1 MNLKKFKKK
10 LTIKNLIFVIY
21 GIITLWTTYTIHK
34 SGLFPFK
41 YELIILLILWI
52 LYTLLLLLAIRFK
65 KGGRIFVEIISV
77 LLSIILALGSVYLA
91 KGSSTIANISGA
103 NKKTYTMSVVVMN
116 DSSYERIE
124 DLENQLIGINTS
136 QDTDKQNATM
146 EQLKETLSSNVRFSI
161 LSDNT
166 SLVNGLYDGSVQA
179 IVINEAYR
187 SILEVEKETF
197 SDDTRVIWSYEID
210 EDMIDVRKSVN
221 VVNTPFTVY
230 VSGIDTYGPISTVS
244 RTDVNMLVTVNPN
257 TKQIVLTSIP
267 RDAWVELDNMKAY
280 DKLTHSG
287 IAGIE
292 NSINTIENFMGVEIN
307 YYARVNFSSVVAVV
321 DALGGIDVY
330 SDMAIGNYIQEG
342 MNHLNGTGALSFAR
356 ERHAYDFMYEDSERG
371 DQRRVENQQA
381 VIEAVIKKMI
391 SPAMITHYNEVLSA
405 VEGMFETNLSASE
418 INDLISMQIDD
429 MASWDFKHL
438 KVTGHYEYQYG
449 GAYMPDWHLIYY
461 ITDPSS
467 VNTCRETID
476 RVLDNK
482 VLN

>member
-1 MNLKKFKKK
+1 MNFTKIKKK
-10 LTIKNLIFVIY
+10 LTFKNLIFVIY
-21 GIITLWTTYTIHK
+21 GIATLWMTFTVYK
-34 SGLFPFK
+34 SGLFPFQ
-41 YELIILLILWI
+41 YELVLYLILWI
-52 LYTLLLLLAIRFK
+52 LYTLLLLIFRLK
-65 KGGRIFVEIISV
+65 KGGRIFIETISI
-77 LLSIILALGSVYLA
+77 LLSIILFLGAFYLSRGA
-91 KGSSTIANISGA
+91 DTIANISGA
-103 NKKTYTMSVVVMN
+103 SKKTYTMSVVVMN

-124 DLENQLIGINTS
+124 DLENQLIGINTN

-146 EQLKETLSSNVRFSI
+146 EELKETLSSNVRFSI
-161 LSDNT
+161 LNDNT
-166 SLVNGLYDGSVQA
+166 SLVNNLYDGWVQA
-179 IVINEAYR
+179 IVVNEAYR
-187 SILEVEKETF
+187 SILEVEKENF
-197 SDDTRVIWSYEID
+197 SDDTRVIWSYEIA
-210 EDMIDVRKSVN
+210 EDMVDVRKSVN

-342 MNHLNGTGALSFAR
+342 LNHLNGNGALSFAR

-381 VIEAVIKKMI
+381 VIEAIIKKMI

-418 INDLISMQIDD
+418 INDLIAMQIDD
-429 MASWDFKHL
+429 MAAWDFKHL
-438 KVTGHYEYQYG
+438 KVTGQYEYRYG
-449 GAYMPDWHLIYY
+449 GAYMPDWHLVYY
-461 ITDPSS
+461 IPDQSS
-467 VNTCRETID
+467 VNTCKETID
-476 RVLDNK
+476 TVLDNK